1 MMRAIRNDSVDPYFN
16 IASDEFLVASTD
28 GDAFMLW
35 QNSPAVIIGK
45 NQNAWAEVDRAYTEE
60 NNIAVVRRITGG
72 GAVYHDF
79 GNVNFSFVTP
89 AADDTR
95 LNFARFCDP
104 VIRALANMGVAASL
118 DGRNDIVASGVK
130 ISGNAECVVRNR
142 HGYDAVLHHGT
153 LLFSA
158 DLSALSRAL
167 TPSREKLSS
176 RGIKSV
182 SSRVGNIADLPG
194 YRGPH
199 DVKGFIAALA
209 ERIAP
214 QGMESFTED
223 EISEIERLRGE
234 KFATWGWNWGAS
246 PAFEV
251 TKRRRFPFGTLEASF
266 DVRGGA
272 IEKIKITGDFFGAG
286 AAPLEDALTGARLVF
301 DDILPRL
308 SEELVASCVA
318 GASARDIADLIIKED
333 TP

>member
-16 IASDEFLVASTD
+16 IASDEYLVTSTD

-72 GAVYHDF
+72 GAVYHDL

-89 AADDTR
+89 AVDGAK
-95 LNFARFCDP
+95 LNFAKFCAP
-104 VIRALANMGVAASL
+104 VIRALSRMGIDAAL
-118 DGRNDIVASGVK
+118 DGRNDVVACGVK

-182 SSRVGNIADLPG
+182 SSRVGNIVDLPG
-194 YRGPH
+194 YSGPR
-199 DVKGFIAALA
+199 DVADFIDILA
-209 ERIAP
+209 DEIAP
-214 QGMESFTED
+214 QGMENFTAD
-223 EISEIERLRGE
+223 EVSEIERLRDE
-234 KFATWGWNWGAS
+234 KFATWEWNRGAS
-246 PAFEV
+246 PAFET

-266 DVRGGA
+266 DVRGGI
-272 IEKIKITGDFFGAG
+272 IEKIKITGDYFGVG
-286 AAPLEDALTGARLVF
+286 APPLEDALVGARLEA
-301 DDILPRL
+301 DDISSRL
-308 SEELVASCVA
+308 TDGLVSSCIS
-318 GASARDIADLIIKED
+318 GAAPRDIAELLTKEE

>member
-1 MMRAIRNDSVDPYFN
+1 MRAIRNDSVDPYFN

-72 GAVYHDF
+72 GAVYHDL

-89 AADDTR
+89 ASDGSK
-95 LNFARFCDP
+95 LNFAKFCAP
-104 VIRALANMGVAASL
+104 VIRALSRMGIDAAL
-118 DGRNDIVASGVK
+118 DGRNDVVACGVK
-130 ISGNAECVVRNR
+130 ISGNAECVVKNR

-182 SSRVGNIADLPG
+182 SSRVGNIVDLPC
-194 YRGPH
+194 YAGPR
-199 DVKGFIAALA
+199 DVRSFMDALA
-209 ERIAP
+209 DEIAP
-214 QGMESFTED
+214 HGMETFAAD
-223 EISEIERLRGE
+223 EIGEIERLRGE

-246 PAFEV
+246 PAFET
-251 TKRRRFPFGTLEASF
+251 TKRRRFPFGTLEAPF
-266 DVRGGA
+266 DVRGGI
-272 IEKIKITGDFFGAG
+272 IEKIKITGDFFGDG
-286 AAPLEDALTGARLVF
+286 ASALEDALAGARLEAQSISSSLT
-301 DDILPRL
+301 DG
-308 SEELVASCVA
+308 LVSSCIS
-318 GASARDIADLIIKED
+318 GAAPRDIAELLTKEE